1 MDQKGARPA
10 LAKTI
15 AGLLEECREARQR
28 ITGDGTLKPAF
39 AALARWQTRRLS
51 HTHGD
56 LLASRRYGPAASF
69 VFTDLYGDRD
79 YSPRD
84 EDLERVYPVMVR
96 MMPAGALESIILA
109 LETHALTQS
118 LDIAMVEQLEKSGAA
133 LEIDA
138 AAYAHAYRACG
149 NAPLRARQIELVME
163 TGQMLDRV
171 VEHRMIY
178 TLIRLTHGPAHMA
191 GFGALHDF
199 LERGFKAFRHM
210 HGAAEFLRTIHER
223 ETAIM
228 HRILAEERLES
239 WAPPTPG

>member
-1 MDQKGARPA
+1 MDHQGARPA
-10 LAKTI
+10 LARTI
-15 AGLLEECREARQR
+15 AGLLEECRAARKV
-28 ITGDGTLKPAF
+28 ITGAGSLKPAF
-39 AALARWQTRRLS
+39 AALARWQTGRLG
-51 HTHGD
+51 HTHAD

-96 MMPAGALESIILA
+96 MMPSGALESIILA

-118 LDIAMVEQLEKSGAA
+118 LDIAMVDQLERLGAA
-133 LEIDA
+133 SRIDA
-138 AAYAHAYRACG
+138 AAYARAYRSCG
-149 NAPLRARQIELVME
+149 NAPLRRRQIDLVME

-171 VEHRMIY
+171 VDHRVIY
-178 TLIRLTHGPAHMA
+178 TLIRLAHGPAHMA

-210 HGAAEFLRTIHER
+210 RGASDFLHTIHDR
-223 ETAIM
+223 ETRIM
-228 HRILAEERLES
+228 HHILSEDPLET
-239 WAPPTPG
+239 WAPPA